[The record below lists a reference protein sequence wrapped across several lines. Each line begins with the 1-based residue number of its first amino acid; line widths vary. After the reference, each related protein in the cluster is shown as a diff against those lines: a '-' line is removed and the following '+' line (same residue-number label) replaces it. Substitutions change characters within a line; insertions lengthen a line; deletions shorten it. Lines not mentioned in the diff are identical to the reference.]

1 MVKYGTIKVVY
12 SKLRLTLLSV
22 LTLLAACGQREAAIE
37 NFHGYAQGTTYS
49 IVYADNIGIEP
60 EELKEEVDDI
70 LLDFDMSLS
79 LYRDSSVLSRINRN
93 EDVIPDN
100 YFIEAFRKSVEISAM
115 TGGAFDITIGP
126 LARSWGFGPDE
137 KPDFAA
143 EKLDSLLNLVG
154 MDKVWM
160 ENGRLIKADPAVT
173 LDFNA
178 IAQGYSVDVISRYFD
193 RLGLKNY
200 LVEIGGEVRARGSK
214 NGARWRIG
222 IDRPEENNFSPGEDL
237 QAVIHISDES
247 LATSG
252 NYRKFYEKDGIKY
265 SHTIDPATGYP
276 ARNNLLSVTIIAPDC
291 ATADGIATACMVMG
305 MARAREY
312 IEKNTSFL
320 AFFVYSDEKGN
331 FRTWTSTALAE
342 RITETGINPVQ

>member
-1 MVKYGTIKVVY
+1 MRNSGIMKMKYSGVILVFVFVLFVTCRQKEAQIK
-12 SKLRLTLLSV
+12 
-22 LTLLAACGQREAAIE
+22 
-37 NFHGYAQGTTYS
+37 NFYGYAQGTTYS

-60 EELKEEVDDI
+60 GKLKEQVDKI

-79 LYRDSSVLSRINRN
+79 LYRDSSILSRLNRN
-93 EDVIPDN
+93 EDVIADE
-100 YFIEAFRKSVEISAM
+100 YFIEAFRKSVEISGL

-126 LARSWGFGPDE
+126 LTRSWGFGPDE
-137 KPDFAA
+137 KPDFAP

-154 MDKVWM
+154 MDKVWI
-160 ENGRLIKADPAVT
+160 ENGLLKKTDPAIR

-193 RLGLKNY
+193 RLGLKNH
-200 LVEIGGEVRARGSK
+200 LVEIGGEVRATGTK

-222 IDRPEENNFSPGEDL
+222 IDRPEENNYSPGDDL
-237 QAVIHISDES
+237 QAIIHISDES

-252 NYRKFYEKDGIKY
+252 NYRKFYEKDGVKY
-265 SHTIDPATGYP
+265 SHTIDPVTGYP
-276 ARNNLLSVTIIAPDC
+276 ARSNLLSATIIAPDC

-305 MARAREY
+305 LARAREF
-312 IEKNTSFL
+312 IEKNPSFL

-342 RITETGINPVQ
+342 RISEAGISQDQ